1 MLIWLLHTALLLGQG
16 QLTHTYGV
24 DARNCQDELFRAGRI
39 IQTSDDNFN
48 DDRLDKR
55 RIERAC
61 FNNFRTIKGR
71 AQLPGVRL
79 ED

>member
-1 MLIWLLHTALLLGQG
+1 MLVWLLHTALLLGQG
-16 QLTHTYGV
+16 QLTSTYGV
-24 DARNCQDELFRAGRI
+24 DVRPCQNELFRAGRI
-39 IQTSDDNFN
+39 IQTSDANFD

-61 FNNFRTIKGR
+61 YNNFRTIGGQ
-71 AQLPGVRL
+71 AQLPGVQL